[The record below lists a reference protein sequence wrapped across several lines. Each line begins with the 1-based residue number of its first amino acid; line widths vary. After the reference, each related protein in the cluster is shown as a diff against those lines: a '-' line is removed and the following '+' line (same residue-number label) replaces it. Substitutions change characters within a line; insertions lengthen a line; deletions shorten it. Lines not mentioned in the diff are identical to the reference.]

1 MRIGAGIVKAA
12 VSAAFLYLLYRVV
25 RGHDF
30 AGILRGAD
38 PLYFALS
45 LLIAP
50 VLLVTSCA
58 KWKLL
63 LDAQGCRVPFL
74 FLIRVYLVGY
84 YFSNLLPSMV
94 GGDIVRLYYSGKR
107 IGSHGHA
114 AASIF
119 LERFTGILLLLALV
133 VAGPLIR
140 PSLYLHPAIW
150 IPAAG
155 AAALLTA
162 IFLMMRMRNPFTRL
176 FGAAARWMGRRAAG
190 ATAARVPVA
199 GRFLWKAEAGFG
211 KLGLKAEGF
220 HQKLA
225 TGVAVLW
232 TDRAVLWKV
241 IALTVL
247 FYLLAAVNVGFA
259 FKTFG
264 AAPPAW
270 DVIAVLPTAMLV
282 AMIPIAMGSLGI
294 TETSYVFYFGLLG
307 MLPATT
313 VAMALLM
320 RLKLIL
326 LGLIGMVAYLAR
338 GERFRMDAAPAAPA
352 SSRDACN
359 CAGTRSGSRPRPGT
373 CHVDL

>member
-1 MRIGAGIVKAA
+1 MRFGAGMIKAA

-50 VLLVTSCA
+50 VLLATSCA

-74 FLIRVYLVGY
+74 FLARIYLVGY

-94 GGDIVRLYYSGKR
+94 GGDIVRLYYVGKR

-114 AASIF
+114 AASVF

-140 PSLYLHPAIW
+140 PSLYLRPEIW

-155 AAALLTA
+155 AAALLAA
-162 IFLMMRMRNPFTRL
+162 IALTMRMRNPFTRL
-176 FGAAARWMGRRAAG
+176 LGAAARWTGRWAEGALAVRVPAAG
-190 ATAARVPVA
+190 KALR
-199 GRFLWKAEAGFG
+199 KAEAGLG
-211 KLGLKAEGF
+211 RLGLQAEGF
-220 HQKLA
+220 HLKLA
-225 TGVAVLW
+225 TGVAVLR
-232 TDRAVLWKV
+232 TDCAVLWKV

-247 FYLLAAVNVGFA
+247 FYLLAGVNVWFA

-264 AAPPAW
+264 AAPPVW
-270 DVIAVLPTAMLV
+270 EVISVLPTAMLV
-282 AMIPIAMGSLGI
+282 AMIPIALGSLGI
-294 TETSYVFYFGLLG
+294 AETSYVLYFGLLG
-307 MLPATT
+307 MPLAQTA
-313 VAMALLM
+313 AMALLM
-320 RLKLIL
+320 RIKLIL
-326 LGLIGMVAYLAR
+326 LGLAGLVAYLAH
-338 GERFRMDAAPAAPA
+338 GERFREDAVPRGTDVGPGRPAGGSGGGIAP
-352 SSRDACN
+352 
-359 CAGTRSGSRPRPGT
+359 
-373 CHVDL
+373 

>member
-1 MRIGAGIVKAA
+1 MRIGSGILKAT

-25 RGHDF
+25 RGHNF

-63 LDAQGCRVPFL
+63 LDAQGCRVPFP
-74 FLIRVYLVGY
+74 FLIRVYLIGY

-94 GGDIVRLYYSGKR
+94 GGDIVRLYYAGKR
-107 IGSHGHA
+107 VGSHGHA

-119 LERFTGILLLLALV
+119 LERFTGVLLLLALV
-133 VAGPLIR
+133 ALAPAIR
-140 PSLYLHPAIW
+140 PALYLHPAVW

-155 AAALLTA
+155 AAALLA
-162 IFLMMRMRNPFTRL
+162 ALFLMMRMRNPFTRL
-176 FGAAARWMGRRAAG
+176 FGAAARWTGRRAAG
-190 ATAARVPVA
+190 VTAARVPAA
-199 GRFLWKAEAGFG
+199 GRFLRKAEAGLG
-211 KLGLKAEGF
+211 KLGLKAEAF
-220 HQKLA
+220 HLKLA
-225 TGVAVLW
+225 TGTAVLR

-241 IALTVL
+241 IVLTVL
-247 FYLLAAVNVGFA
+247 FYLLAGINVWFA

-264 AAPPAW
+264 AAPPVW
-270 DVIAVLPTAMLV
+270 DVISVLPTAMLV

-326 LGLIGMVAYLAR
+326 LGLIGLIAYLSH
-338 GERFRMDAAPAAPA
+338 GERFQKDSVPLEMESATPSPARGRGASAAPP
-352 SSRDACN
+352 N
-359 CAGTRSGSRPRPGT
+359 P
-373 CHVDL
+373 

>member
-1 MRIGAGIVKAA
+1 MRIGSGILKAA

-63 LDAQGCRVPFL
+63 LDAQGCRVPFP
-74 FLIRVYLVGY
+74 FLIRVYLIGY

-94 GGDIVRLYYSGKR
+94 GGDIVRLYYAGKR
-107 IGSHGHA
+107 VGSHGHA

-155 AAALLTA
+155 AAALLA
-162 IFLMMRMRNPFTRL
+162 ALLLMMRVRNPFTRL
-176 FGAAARWMGRRAAG
+176 FGAAARWAGRRASG
-190 ATAARVPVA
+190 AAAARVPAA
-199 GRFLWKAEAGFG
+199 GRILRKAEAGLG
-211 KLGLKAEGF
+211 KLGLQAEGF
-220 HQKLA
+220 HLKLA
-225 TGVAVLW
+225 TGAAVLR
-232 TDRAVLWKV
+232 TDRTVLWKV
-241 IALTVL
+241 IVLTVL
-247 FYLLAAVNVGFA
+247 FYLLAAVNVWFA

-264 AAPPAW
+264 AAPPVW
-270 DVIAVLPTAMLV
+270 EVISVLPTAMLV

-307 MLPATT
+307 MMPATS

-326 LGLIGMVAYLAR
+326 LGLVGLGAYLAH
-338 GERFRMDAAPAAPA
+338 GERFRKDAVPPGAESAPPARAGGRDGCVAP
-352 SSRDACN
+352 
-359 CAGTRSGSRPRPGT
+359 
-373 CHVDL
+373 